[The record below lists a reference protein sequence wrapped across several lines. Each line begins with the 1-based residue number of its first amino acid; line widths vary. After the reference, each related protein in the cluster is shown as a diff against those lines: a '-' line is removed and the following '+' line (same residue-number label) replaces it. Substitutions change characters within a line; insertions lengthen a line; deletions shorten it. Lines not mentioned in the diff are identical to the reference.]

1 MQPTNPYRNLSIAI
15 LAITSL
21 IWGSSF
27 ILMKKATQV
36 FSPVEVGALRIFIA
50 FIAFLPIFWWERKK
64 IDFKGRFGLIF
75 LSGLMG
81 SFLPSLLFSWA
92 GTKIA
97 SSLSGM
103 LNATTPLFTVL
114 IGVVFYQQRVAPI
127 RWIGLFLGLAGSLVL
142 GFLKPGGQVDWNLY
156 VLPVVLATL
165 CYALNVNLLKKRFED
180 VHPLILSA
188 STIVAV
194 GPAAGI
200 LLFGTTPFVSHML
213 YSPGAFTALLY
224 VSILGLFGTAIA
236 LVLFNRLIQ
245 ISSPLTASS
254 VTYIMPVVSVL
265 WGLVDSEPF
274 GMVQVAGLGAL
285 LVGVYLVNR
294 KTNSLE

>member
-1 MQPTNPYRNLSIAI
+1 MPKANPYRNLSIAI
-15 LAITSL
+15 LVITSL

-36 FSPVEVGALRIFIA
+36 FTPVEVGTLRIFIA
-50 FIAFLPIFWWERKK
+50 FMAFLPIFWWERRK

-75 LSGLMG
+75 LSGMMG

-92 GTKIA
+92 GTRIA

-114 IGVVFYQQRVAPI
+114 IGLIFYQQQVAGI
-127 RWIGLFLGLAGSLVL
+127 RWLGLFLGLAGSLVL
-142 GFLKPGGQVDWNLY
+142 GFLKPGGQVEMNIF
-156 VLPVVLATL
+156 VLPVVFATL

-180 VHPLILSA
+180 VHPLVLSA

-194 GPAAGI
+194 GPLAGVI
-200 LLFGTTPFVSHML
+200 LFGTTPFLTHL
-213 YSPGAFTALLY
+213 RQEPGALQALSYVALLG
-224 VSILGLFGTAIA
+224 IFGTAVA
-236 LVLFNRLIQ
+236 LVLFNKLIQ

-254 VTYIMPVVSVL
+254 VTYMMPVVSVL
-265 WGLVDSEPF
+265 WGLADAEPF
-274 GMVQVAGLGAL
+274 GLVQVAGLLAL
-285 LVGVYLVNR
+285 LLGVYLVNR
-294 KTNSLE
+294 KGKESS